1 MRAVR
6 RIGLYILVVIG
17 AVAVSL
23 VAIALGVSSDI
34 AQWIW
39 PWAFV
44 ACLLAFI
51 VGVMAL
57 IIARMRNEH
66 TLRRSGIRL
75 VATVVNLNEGF
86 IYNSFEECW
95 EWQYWA
101 TVVWTDPATQQ
112 QRTFQSVHRS
122 ARPTCRLNDPVIVFL
137 DPHNANNYL
146 VDC

>member
-6 RIGLYILVVIG
+6 RIGLSIVVIIG

-23 VAIALGVSSDI
+23 VAIALGVPSDA
-34 AQWIW
+34 AQWVW

-51 VGVMAL
+51 VGVML
-57 IIARMRNEH
+57 IIIATLRNEH

-86 IYNSFEECW
+86 TYNSFDECW
-95 EWQYWA
+95 EWQYWVTA
-101 TVVWTDPATQQ
+101 LWTDPATQQ
-112 QRTFQSVHRS
+112 PRTFQSDHRS
-122 ARPTCRLNDPVIVFL
+122 ARPACRMNDPVIVFL
-137 DPHNANNYL
+137 DPHKANNYL